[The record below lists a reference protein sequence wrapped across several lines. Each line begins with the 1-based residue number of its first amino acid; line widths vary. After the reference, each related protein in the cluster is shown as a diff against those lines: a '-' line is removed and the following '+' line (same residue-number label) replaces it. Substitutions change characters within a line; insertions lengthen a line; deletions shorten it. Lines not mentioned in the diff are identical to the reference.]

1 MTEWNRSTTVVTTG
15 HCFFR
20 CVAYIHSE
28 WRWSL
33 LSCSLLTGWQTG
45 SCTCWTLQPE
55 IYSKVSV
62 LMVGDLWELLHTT
75 VGDNQQ
81 VILKRLSATHELG
94 SPHQT
99 LLVVTCESQ
108 EDIDEVLDVVLALS
122 LSAFDK
128 EDIKWKLATFSL
140 LCLPWARAPKNIFRS
155 WRADV
160 HFNNIFPLSIQTKSL
175 QTQRYTVNKA
185 FSRTTTFFSVHAF
198 HDQSPKFAFLV
209 RIWTKVY
216 EEVEVKIVI
225 GVVKVCSLWNNC
237 MVDSINCTLLH

>member
-1 MTEWNRSTTVVTTG
+1 MPVMTEWNRSTTVVTTG

-81 VILKRLSATHELG
+81 VILRGLSASREFG
-94 SPHQT
+94 FPHQT
-99 LLVVTCESQ
+99 LSVITRESQ
-108 EDIDEVLDVVLALS
+108 EDTDEVLDVILVLS

-128 EDIKWKLATFSL
+128 EDIKWQLTTFSL
-140 LCLPWARAPKNIFRS
+140 WCLPWVRALKYIFRS

-160 HFNNIFPLSIQTKSL
+160 HINKIFPLSTQKKNL

-185 FSRTTTFFSVHAF
+185 IIKQPYF
-198 HDQSPKFAFLV
+198 
-209 RIWTKVY
+209 
-216 EEVEVKIVI
+216 
-225 GVVKVCSLWNNC
+225 
-237 MVDSINCTLLH
+237 